1 MTADALDLWHQ
12 PSATATRRSGRLW
25 REASGRM
32 GFRYD
37 AEWRR
42 LGFPISRQLPLNRRE
57 FSPAE
62 GLAHRF
68 FANLL
73 PEGDARLQLARSLES
88 PNTDF
93 DLLYRVGGECA
104 GAFCLLPIDQPPHR
118 AVARYR
124 EYRELTAEDLT
135 RLVLRRG
142 FSQSTDATSRPRLS
156 LAGAQHKCP
165 VLLRG
170 ERCFLPLNEAPS
182 THILKFELTD
192 YRHVPLYE
200 TFTTALAS
208 MIDLPVVDVA
218 LRSVRRHRYTV
229 IGRFDR
235 HVDSTGDIRRSHQ
248 EDFCQALGYG
258 HTRKYE
264 ADDGPTFAECV
275 RLVREASTSPAVD
288 MQHLLRWQA
297 FNWLAGNA
305 DGHAKN
311 LALHYENGATRLA
324 PFYDLVCTHAIP
336 RLNRHLALRVGGESD
351 PGQIKA
357 SHWRALADRCG
368 IKPRFVEELVV
379 SVAGRL
385 ASASSGA
392 RTDFERRYGAAPALQ
407 RIEQVVARQCRRV
420 LNGTWQR

>member
-12 PSATATRRSGRLW
+12 PSAAAGRRTGRLW

-37 AEWRR
+37 AEWQR
-42 LGFPISRQLPLNRRE
+42 LGFPISRQLPLYRRE
-57 FSPAE
+57 FPPAA

-93 DLLYRVGGECA
+93 DLLFRVGGECA
-104 GAFCLLPIDQPPHR
+104 GAFCLLPIDQPPQR
-118 AVARYR
+118 EAARYQ
-124 EYRELTAEDLT
+124 ELTDEDLT

-142 FSQSTDATSRPRLS
+142 FSQSTDVTDRPRLS

-165 VLLRG
+165 VLLRDK
-170 ERCFLPLNEAPS
+170 RYFLPLNEAPS
-182 THILKFELTD
+182 THILKFELAD
-192 YRHVPLYE
+192 YRHVSLYE
-200 TFTTALAS
+200 TFTTTLARA
-208 MIDLPVVDVA
+208 IGLPVVDVQ
-218 LRSVRRHRYTV
+218 LRSVRGHRYTV
-229 IGRFDR
+229 VGRFDR
-235 HVDSTGDIRRSHQ
+235 HVDSNDDIRRSHQ

-258 HTRKYE
+258 HTEKYE
-264 ADDGPTFAECV
+264 ADDGPTFAEYV
-275 RLVREASTSPAVD
+275 RLLRETSTSPAVD
-288 MQHLLRWQA
+288 IQHLLQWQA

-324 PFYDLVCTHAIP
+324 PFYDLVCTRAIP

-351 PGQIKA
+351 PRQIKA
-357 SHWRALADRCG
+357 THWRALADSCG
-368 IKPRFVEELVV
+368 IKPRFVEDLVV
-379 SVAGRL
+379 SIAERL
-385 ASASSGA
+385 DRANASA
-392 RTDFERRYGAAPALQ
+392 RTDFERRHGATPALQ
-407 RIEQVVARQCRRV
+407 RIERIVARQCRRV
-420 LNGTWQR
+420 HDGTWQR